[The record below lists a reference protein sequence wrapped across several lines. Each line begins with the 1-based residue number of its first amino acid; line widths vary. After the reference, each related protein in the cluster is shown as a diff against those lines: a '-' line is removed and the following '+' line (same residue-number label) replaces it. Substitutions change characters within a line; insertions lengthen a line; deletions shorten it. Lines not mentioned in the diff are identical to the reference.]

1 MRGKMDIILNL
12 GLNNKT
18 VVGLHSKTGKERFD
32 YDSYRRFIQILGD
45 IVMDVPQ
52 TYFEKVLQSVKTKVG
67 VKLDTELKTEDLKE
81 VITGYKQLIKEK
93 KDMNSHKISTNN

>member
-18 VVGLHSKTGKERFD
+18 VVGLHSKTGKERFA

-67 VKLDTELKTEDLKE
+67 VKLDTELKKEDLKE